1 MSAPDALSHCVT
13 VEVRVPAE
21 RAYGF
26 LMDGLALGR
35 WALGAWATKAMGDGL
50 FVGRSLFDGS
60 EAWLR
65 LTGDPE
71 RLTVDYHLGSGR
83 TALVPRIMARVVPGP
98 VTGRPEGHCLV
109 SLIAW
114 RDAAMDDARWHRL
127 VACHEAE
134 ILLIKALIEQG

>member
-1 MSAPDALSHCVT
+1 MTASPALSHCVT
-13 VEVRVPAE
+13 VDVAVPAR
-21 RAYGF
+21 RAYDF
-26 LMDGLALGR
+26 LTDGRKLGG
-35 WALGAWATKAMGDGL
+35 WALGAWATEDKGDGL
-50 FVGRSLFDGS
+50 YLGRSLFDGS

-65 LTGDPE
+65 PVGDPD

-98 VTGRPEGHCLV
+98 VTGRSEERCLV

-114 RDAAMDDARWHRL
+114 RDIDMDDARWQRL

-134 ILLIKALIEQG
+134 ILLIKAQIEQG